1 MLLFNTYNIA
11 NDQTITSAQLE
22 MSNGVLYPQ
31 ERMNPTFEIV
41 KTYRTLMSFSKGFND
56 NLSGPTIILRSFQ
69 DVYGILY
76 FDLTNQEEEL
86 KVDQPSLNSNILCL
100 VVQMLDLV
108 RMLLFCM
115 RKMSELR
122 LNGKAVLKA

>member
-22 MSNGVLYPQ
+22 MSNGVLHPQ
-31 ERMNPTFEIV
+31 ERMNPTFEKV
-41 KTYRTLMSFSKGFND
+41 KTYRTLMSFSKGFNGY
-56 NLSGPTIILRSFQ
+56 LSGPTISLRSFQ
-69 DVYGILY
+69 DLYGILY

-115 RKMSELR
+115 RKISELR